1 MRPADSH
8 LVARARQVILALC
21 ISLSLSA
28 QSDRDMLDAY
38 KQEDMSVWK
47 TYIDTITNH
56 QSPITNR
63 TLAYEYGYCGYIVS
77 KDKEAAKPYVARFIA
92 HVESLKEQ
100 LPAGHYEMYMS
111 AVYVYELRLHESIH
125 PIKAMS
131 LAKDAVKIAPEDPIV
146 LSYYGTCLFYA
157 PKPFGSK
164 KEALEWFERAE
175 TLFQDPQYRYS
186 WLREANTMYINQC
199 KEKTMATIYDF
210 SALSNRGK
218 EVNLADYKG
227 QVILIVNTASKC
239 GFTPQ
244 YDGLEELYKKYKDQ
258 GFVILGFPC
267 DQFANQEPGSDE
279 QIEEFC
285 RLNHGVT
292 FPLMAKSDVNGA
304 NANPVFEFLKAQA
317 PTEEY
322 NGLKA
327 KAAHAMLKRI
337 SKSVEKDSD
346 ILWNFTKFLISK
358 DGKTIKRYAPTTE
371 PKDFEKDIEIRLN
384 E

>member
-1 MRPADSH
+1 
-8 LVARARQVILALC
+8 
-21 ISLSLSA
+21 
-28 QSDRDMLDAY
+28 
-38 KQEDMSVWK
+38 
-47 TYIDTITNH
+47 
-56 QSPITNR
+56 
-63 TLAYEYGYCGYIVS
+63 
-77 KDKEAAKPYVARFIA
+77 
-92 HVESLKEQ
+92 
-100 LPAGHYEMYMS
+100 
-111 AVYVYELRLHESIH
+111 
-125 PIKAMS
+125 
-131 LAKDAVKIAPEDPIV
+131 
-146 LSYYGTCLFYA
+146 
-157 PKPFGSK
+157 
-164 KEALEWFERAE
+164 
-175 TLFQDPQYRYS
+175 
-186 WLREANTMYINQC
+186 
-199 KEKTMATIYDF
+199 MASIYDF
-210 SALSNRGK
+210 KALSNRGK

-304 NANPVFEFLKAQA
+304 NANPVFEYLKAQA

-322 NGLKA
+322 KGLKA

-346 ILWNFTKFLISK
+346 ILWNFTKFLVNRE
-358 DGKTIKRYAPTTE
+358 GNVVGRFAPTTKPE
-371 PKDFEKDIEIRLN
+371 DIEKDVLKYL
-384 E
+384 